1 MNRLVA
7 ILVFPDVEILDFAG
21 PFEVFGATD
30 EISGGGRFRVITA
43 GESTDTIVTRNGL
56 RIMPD
61 HTLADCPAAQVLV
74 IPGGFGT
81 RRLETSPAVL
91 SWIRERSRDAE
102 ITMSV
107 CTGSIV
113 LARAGLL
120 DGLRAT
126 THHTAFDRL
135 RAAGP
140 KVVVEEGAR
149 FTDNGRILTAA
160 GIAAGIDCAL
170 HVVGRLLGPATAAA
184 TARYMEHAPAGA
196 EKRGE
201 RGT

>member
-7 ILVFPDVEILDFAG
+7 ILVFPEIEILDFAG
-21 PFEVFGATD
+21 PFEVFGAAD
-30 EISGGGRFRVITA
+30 EMTGGGRLRVITVA
-43 GESTDTIVTRNGL
+43 ESRDPVTTRHGL

-61 HTLADCPAAQVLV
+61 HMLEDCPAAEVLV

-81 RRLETSPAVL
+81 RRLETSPTVL
-91 SWIRERSRDAE
+91 TWIRDRSRDAE

-107 CTGSIV
+107 CTGSIL

-135 RAAGP
+135 RAAGSTV
-140 KVVVEEGAR
+140 KVEEAAR
-149 FTDNGRILTAA
+149 FTDNGLILTAA

-184 TARYMEHAPAGA
+184 TARYLEHAPVGA
-196 EKRGE
+196 VKREE
-201 RGT
+201 RGP

>member
-1 MNRLVA
+1 
-7 ILVFPDVEILDFAG
+7 
-21 PFEVFGATD
+21 
-30 EISGGGRFRVITA
+30 
-43 GESTDTIVTRNGL
+43 
-56 RIMPD
+56 MPD

-91 SWIRERSRDAE
+91 SWIRERSRDVE

-120 DGLRAT
+120 EGLRAT

>member
-1 MNRLVA
+1 
-7 ILVFPDVEILDFAG
+7 
-21 PFEVFGATD
+21 
-30 EISGGGRFRVITA
+30 
-43 GESTDTIVTRNGL
+43 
-56 RIMPD
+56 
-61 HTLADCPAAQVLV
+61 
-74 IPGGFGT
+74 
-81 RRLETSPAVL
+81 
-91 SWIRERSRDAE
+91 
-102 ITMSV
+102 MSV

-135 RAAGP
+135 RAAWP
-140 KVVVEEGAR
+140 TVVVDEGAR

-184 TARYMEHAPAGA
+184 TARYMEHTPAGA
-196 EKRGE
+196 EKRGD
-201 RGT
+201 RGP